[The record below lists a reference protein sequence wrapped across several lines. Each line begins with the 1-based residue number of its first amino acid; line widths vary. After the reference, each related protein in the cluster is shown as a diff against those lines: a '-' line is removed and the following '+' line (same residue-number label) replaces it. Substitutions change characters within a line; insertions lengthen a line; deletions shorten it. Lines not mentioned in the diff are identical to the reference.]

1 MNKTTT
7 ARQIQ
12 WFPGHMTKAR
22 RMIEDNIDQVDAVCE
37 ILDSRIPY
45 SSHIPDLDELTSGR
59 PRLVVLNRMD
69 QAAPSAT
76 RQWAAFYRALGFGV
90 LETDSK
96 TGKGVSL
103 FPGAVRRIMHERIEK
118 WNEKGQCGRAIKVLI
133 IGIPNVGKSSFI
145 NRVSGRRAAESSDRP
160 GVTKGKQWISVDK
173 RLLLLDTPGILWPKF
188 ENPKTGENLARCGS
202 IRDGITDTVELAAG
216 LLIQLRERNPEGI
229 RERLKFD
236 PSEEM
241 SGHDMLELAAK
252 KRGFLITGGE
262 CDLERTSAVIIDEF
276 RATKFGRVTLELP
289 EDI

>member
-1 MNKTTT
+1 MNNTTT

-45 SSHIPDLDELTSGR
+45 SSHIPDLDELTSER

-103 FPGAVRRIMHERIEK
+103 FPGAVCRILHERIEK

-188 ENPKTGENLARCGS
+188 ENPKTGENLACCGS

-262 CDLERTSAVIIDEF
+262 CDLERTSTVIIDEF